1 MAIYTP
7 RGLKIRLRMNHAF
20 ALMAR
25 LYPKVDAFKVLKTT
39 EGLESIP
46 GMLALVVGL
55 ISFYLGLDPYQIGL
69 YTLIASV
76 AGTAITTFGVFIV
89 PGLPKLGT
97 LYSYISGFGILLILS
112 AVYGFVSVG
121 WQGVVAFF
129 IGKLIAGIINW
140 GIEFWNTKRI
150 HSKIKIPLTG
160 SEINFFNAYRLH
172 ASELGK
178 STDITVSDEE
188 LKEENWKECFEDL
201 AMRWPEVGRR
211 VTIN

>member
-7 RGLKIRLRMNHAF
+7 RGLKIRLKTNHAF

-25 LYPKVDAFKVLKTT
+25 LHPKIDAFKVLKTT

-46 GMLALVVGL
+46 GIFALIAGL
-55 ISFYLGLDPYQIGL
+55 VSFYLGLQPYQIGL

-76 AGTAITTFGVFIV
+76 IGTIITIFGVFII
-89 PGLPKLGT
+89 PGIPKLAT
-97 LYSYISGFGILLILS
+97 LYSYISGFGILLIIS
-112 AVYGFVSVG
+112 AIYGFVSVG
-121 WQGVVAFF
+121 WQGVAAFF

-140 GIEFWNTKRI
+140 GIEFWNSNRI
-150 HSKIKIPLTG
+150 HSVIGNALSG

-172 ASELGK
+172 ASAIGK

-188 LKEENWKECFEDL
+188 MKEENWKECLEDL
-201 AMRWPEVGRR
+201 AIKWPEVVRR
-211 VTIN
+211 FTND

>member
-46 GMLALVVGL
+46 GMLALIVGL
-55 ISFYLGLDPYQIGL
+55 VSFYLGLDPYQIGL

-76 AGTAITTFGVFIV
+76 VGTAITTFGVFIV

-121 WQGVVAFF
+121 WQGVAAFF
-129 IGKLIAGIINW
+129 IGKLVAGLINNAI
-140 GIEFWNTKRI
+140 GFWNAKRT
-150 HSKIKIPLTG
+150 HSKIGIPLTI

-188 LKEENWKECFEDL
+188 LKEDNWKECLEDL
-201 AMRWPEVGRR
+201 AIKWPEVVKRF
-211 VTIN
+211 TND

>member
-7 RGLKIRLRMNHAF
+7 RGLKIRLGMNHAF

-46 GMLALVVGL
+46 GMLAFIVGVT
-55 ISFYLGLDPYQIGL
+55 SFYSGFDPYEIGL

-76 AGTAITTFGVFIV
+76 AGTAITTFGIFIV

-97 LYSYISGFGILLILS
+97 LYSYISGFGILLILL

-121 WQGVVAFF
+121 
-129 IGKLIAGIINW
+129 
-140 GIEFWNTKRI
+140 
-150 HSKIKIPLTG
+150 
-160 SEINFFNAYRLH
+160 
-172 ASELGK
+172 
-178 STDITVSDEE
+178 
-188 LKEENWKECFEDL
+188 
-201 AMRWPEVGRR
+201 
-211 VTIN
+211 

>member
-46 GMLALVVGL
+46 DMLALIVGL
-55 ISFYLGLDPYQIGL
+55 VSFYLKLDPHQIGL
-69 YTLIASV
+69 YTFIASV
-76 AGTAITTFGVFIV
+76 AGTAITLLGAFIV
-89 PGLPKLGT
+89 PGLPRLGT
-97 LYSYISGFGILLILS
+97 LYSYISGFGIILIS
-112 AVYGFVSVG
+112 AAVYGFISVG
-121 WQGVVAFF
+121 WQGVAAFF
-129 IGKLIAGIINW
+129 IGKFAAGLFNNVV
-140 GIEFWNTKRI
+140 EFWNVKRI
-150 HSKIKIPLTG
+150 HSKIGIALTL

-188 LKEENWKECFEDL
+188 LEEDNWKECLVDL
-201 AMRWPEVGRR
+201 AVKWPEVVRR
-211 VTIN
+211 FTND